1 MRRSH
6 VRRILLLLIVGF
18 ILALPLLDRNE
29 YHIYIADRAL
39 INSMVASGL
48 VALTGFAGQI
58 SLGHAAFYGIGAY
71 TSALTVMKLGV
82 PVWLGILL
90 GALLCC
96 LFGMVLS
103 IPSFKVSGFFLSLVT
118 ISFGQIVW
126 MVIVNWRDLTGG
138 PYGLLGIPPVTFA
151 GKPLSTVSYYY
162 LALTVM
168 ALLFFVSWRIANS
181 FIGRAFMAMRDDELS
196 ASTMGV
202 NVRYYKLLAFSLSA
216 AYGGI
221 AGGLYAH
228 LSTFLSPESFVFFES
243 ANFVAMAV
251 VGGLRHV
258 LGGIVGGS
266 LVTVL
271 PELLRFKNWET
282 YYLMATSLIIIVI
295 VIRMPSGIAP
305 ALESAYRRLVQ
316 LASSG
321 HRQPG
326 YSGVKG
332 AEHPGR

>member
-1 MRRSH
+1 MKPSYA
-6 VRRILLLLIVGF
+6 RRILLLLIAGL
-18 ILALPLLDRNE
+18 ILAFPLLDSNE
-29 YHIYIADRAL
+29 YHVYMADRAL

-71 TSALTVMKLGV
+71 TSALAVTRLGV
-82 PVWLGILL
+82 PVWLGIVLA
-90 GALLCC
+90 ALLCC
-96 LFGMVLS
+96 LLGMVLS

-126 MVIVNWRDLTGG
+126 MAIVNWRDLTGG

-162 LALTVM
+162 LALVMM
-168 ALLFFVSWRIANS
+168 ALLFYVSWRITNS

-216 AYGGI
+216 IYGGI

-258 LGGIVGGS
+258 LGGIIGGG
-266 LVTVL
+266 LVTIL
-271 PELLRFKNWET
+271 PELFRFKNWET

-305 ALESAYRRLVQ
+305 ALESAYRKLVQ
-316 LASSG
+316 AVSSAHGRGASG
-321 HRQPG
+321 AR
-326 YSGVKG
+326 G